1 MKRRVSVRA
10 IVAAIAVALLA
21 VTGCSVVPRDDAGGS
36 AGAGFGGDDKLN
48 VVTSFSVIEDM
59 ARQIGGEHVNVY
71 NLVPVGQDPHEYE
84 LRPADTTHAQDADL
98 LISSGMNLEGGE
110 DGWISRL
117 MSAVNLD
124 ASQHLEATRGIMP
137 LYISDGVEQGE
148 AADADAGGDADADGQ
163 GEDEVNPH
171 VFVDP
176 ANGVK
181 MAENIAEALIR
192 ADPAHAAEYRAN
204 RDAYVGRID
213 ELAARYDELFAGVAE
228 RDRIIVTS
236 ERAFQYLAKRYRL
249 AEGYIWLIDTEDA
262 GSPEQLKRAVD
273 FVREHRPRALFVE
286 TNVNQRPMETVAE
299 ETRVPI
305 AGTLYSDELGAP
317 GTPAGT
323 YIGFLEHNLESL
335 TRGLGEQ

>member
-1 MKRRVSVRA
+1 MTRKVTFKAVL
-10 IVAAIAVALLA
+10 AAIAVALLA
-21 VTGCSVVPRDDAGGS
+21 VTGCSVVPRDEAGS
-36 AGAGFGGDDKLN
+36 GAGFGGDGKFN
-48 VVTSFSVIEDM
+48 VVTSFSVLEDM
-59 ARQIGGEHVNVY
+59 TRQIGGEHVNVY

-98 LISSGMNLEGGE
+98 LISSGMNLEGGN

-117 MSAVNLD
+117 MTAVDLD
-124 ASQHLEATRGIMP
+124 TSQHVEATRGIKP
-137 LYISDGVEQGE
+137 LYISDGVEQDE
-148 AADADAGGDADADGQ
+148 ADGDQ
-163 GEDEVNPH
+163 ASDLDEDEVNPH

-176 ANGVK
+176 ANGAK

-192 ADPAHAAEYRAN
+192 ADPEHAAEYRAN
-204 RDAYVGRID
+204 RDAYVGRIN
-213 ELAARYDELFAGVAE
+213 ELAGSYDELFAGVAE

-236 ERAFQYLAKRYRL
+236 ERAFQYLAKRYGL

-286 TNVNQRPMETVAE
+286 TNVNQRPMETVSE
-299 ETRVPI
+299 ETGVPI

>member
-1 MKRRVSVRA
+1 MTRKVTFKAVL
-10 IVAAIAVALLA
+10 AAIAVALLA
-21 VTGCSVVPRDDAGGS
+21 VTGCSVVPRDEAGS
-36 AGAGFGGDDKLN
+36 GAGFGGDGKFN
-48 VVTSFSVIEDM
+48 VVTSFSVLEDM
-59 ARQIGGEHVNVY
+59 TRQIGGEHVNVY

-98 LISSGMNLEGGE
+98 LISSGMNLEGGN

-117 MSAVNLD
+117 MTAVNLD
-124 ASQHLEATRGIMP
+124 ASQHVEATRGIKP
-137 LYISDGVEQGE
+137 LYITDGIQITDEVALDE
-148 AADADAGGDADADGQ
+148 AADAD
-163 GEDEVNPH
+163 EDEVNPH

-176 ANGVK
+176 ANGAK
-181 MAENIAEALIR
+181 MAENVAEALIR
-192 ADPAHAAEYRAN
+192 ADPEHAADYRAN
-204 RDAYVGRID
+204 RDAYVGRIN
-213 ELAARYDELFAGVAE
+213 ELAGSYDELFAGVAE

-236 ERAFQYLAKRYRL
+236 ERAFQYLAKRYGL
-249 AEGYIWLIDTEDA
+249 AEGYIWLIDTEES

-286 TNVNQRPMETVAE
+286 TNVNQRPMETVSE
-299 ETRVPI
+299 ETGVPI

-335 TRGLGEQ
+335 TRGLGGE

>member
-1 MKRRVSVRA
+1 MTRKVTFKAVL
-10 IVAAIAVALLA
+10 AAIAVALLA
-21 VTGCSVVPRDDAGGS
+21 VTGCSVVPRDEAGS
-36 AGAGFGGDDKLN
+36 GAGFGGDGKFN
-48 VVTSFSVIEDM
+48 VVTSFSVLEDM
-59 ARQIGGEHVNVY
+59 TRQIGGEHVNVY

-117 MSAVNLD
+117 MNAVDLD
-124 ASQHLEATRGIMP
+124 TSQHVEATRGIKP
-137 LYISDGVEQGE
+137 LYISDGVEQDE
-148 AADADAGGDADADGQ
+148 ADGDQ
-163 GEDEVNPH
+163 ASDLDEDEVNPH

-176 ANGVK
+176 ANGAK
-181 MAENIAEALIR
+181 MAENVAEALIR

-204 RDAYVGRID
+204 RDAYVGRIN
-213 ELAARYDELFAGVAE
+213 ELADRYDELFAGVAE

-236 ERAFQYLAKRYRL
+236 ERAFQYLAQRYGL
-249 AEGYIWLIDTEDA
+249 AEGYIWLIDTEES

-286 TNVNQRPMETVAE
+286 TNVNQRPMETVSE
-299 ETRVPI
+299 EARVPI

-335 TRGLGEQ
+335 TRGLGER